1 MFFHVGYMKQK
12 VSHLSFDLE
21 NDVPK
26 DSLADEH
33 RYVVSGLYNFELND
47 ETILTPF
54 IEYGVIQNDIGLKDN
69 SKGILTTSVEL
80 NEGNW
85 NHSLAYSRIRNKSNG
100 TDTDSEYS
108 LSVTTSYLFE
118 SGIEASIG
126 YKYSNDNENS
136 YTHTAGASLSFTLNS
151 RNNVLLGRD
160 FLKLNVKKQLI
171 IITRYSKTHKTI
183 FNKYTDDDFEQL
195 RLELIEY
202 IKAHPNGLS
211 RPLQLSITNIILGKQ

>member
-1 MFFHVGYMKQK
+1 M
-12 VSHLSFDLE
+12 
-21 NDVPK
+21 
-26 DSLADEH
+26 ADEH

-85 NHSLAYSRIRNKSNG
+85 NHSLAYSRIKNMSNG
-100 TDTDSEYS
+100 TDADSEYS
-108 LSVTTSYLFE
+108 LSVTSSYLFE

-171 IITRYSKTHKTI
+171 IITRYSRTYKI
-183 FNKYTDDDFEQL
+183 ISNQYTDDDLEQL
-195 RLELIEY
+195 RLELIDY

-211 RPLQLSITNIILGKQ
+211 RPLQLSITNIILDKQ